1 MNESLKRL
9 EPQFGS
15 PPDLAILDASA
26 ARIGFEV
33 PGPLRELY
41 QRGNGAK
48 LPSVPAEI
56 LTLETATR
64 IVQYKPLAHTVYFP
78 WPFFEVQGYASD
90 PVCLIVRGPG
100 TGYVMQNCH
109 DGSDRMIAPSIEAF
123 FDWLASSPAVGDFFD
138 EEDPSPL
145 FVGAPDASTLE
156 VVAAMMATAPTA
168 TDPYEAES
176 LYDLVGSIVD
186 DETYVD
192 LFTREQISIQNY
204 FACILSRARKM
215 PPELRMR
222 LDEMYAPLI

>member
-1 MNESLKRL
+1 MNNALKRL
-9 EPQFGS
+9 EPQFG
-15 PPDLAILDASA
+15 PPADLAILDAA
-26 ARIGFEV
+26 AVKLGFEV

-41 QRGNGAK
+41 ERGDGAK
-48 LPSVPAEI
+48 LPSVPGEI

-100 TGYVMQNCH
+100 TGYVIQNCH
-109 DGSDRMIAPSIEAF
+109 DGSDRMIAPSMEAF
-123 FDWLASSPAVGDFFD
+123 FDWLATGSAVGEFFD
-138 EEDPSPL
+138 EEGPSPL
-145 FVGAPDASTLE
+145 FAGAPDASTLD
-156 VVAAMMATAPTA
+156 VVTAMMSSAPNA

-192 LFTREQISIQNY
+192 LFTREQIPIRNY
-204 FACILSRARKM
+204 FACILSRARRM

-222 LDEMYAPLI
+222 LDEMYALLI